1 MAKPQRAHRT
11 GLWMRLTGKRLSR
24 RQRRLLQSL
33 LVGCSVAGIVVLM
46 QQVGLFASA
55 QVQSADFL
63 YDVDGD
69 PGQDIVIVAIDEK
82 SLQAL
87 GDWPLGLTPYTE
99 LFKLLQGAKVIGF
112 DVLLPSAGPEG
123 SVEGPE
129 LVEAVAEL
137 GTVVVPMAAL
147 EMSPPSPE
155 APLYAVGHPVY
166 CFPALEEAAA
176 ASGSVNQPPDRDGT
190 LRRVPL
196 VVDAGS
202 GESWEAFSLR
212 ILRIWLGLG
221 DDAIASL
228 GDDGYLRL
236 GDKHET
242 KYVVQTDEAGA
253 LLVNYVG
260 RPGTFLTV
268 SLAAVL
274 SGEVPPQMFEDKIV
288 LVGLMNALTEMDLHA
303 TPVSVQRMAGVEFQ
317 ANVLHTLLNHRAL
330 VAQGQVGEIIT
341 VVVIALGMAFLLAQ
355 TGPALGALVAVLIVA
370 GYLTLTSISFNQ
382 GIVLQVFYP
391 LMTVV
396 LGYLAVI
403 ATRFVSEQGERRQ
416 VTDTF
421 GRFVSPEVRDVIVN
435 LALEDPELIQPGGRQ
450 VELSVLFADIRG
462 FTTLSENLE
471 PSAVVEILNTY
482 LDSMEAQVF
491 AQGGTLDKYTGDGMM
506 VLFGVPLEQPDH
518 AERAVRAA
526 LAMQQAAEKVSRRRG
541 EEAEQVVY
549 GIGVTTGSAVVGHIG
564 SSRRLDYTAIGDTVN
579 LAARLEGV
587 APAGVILVN
596 EATYRAV
603 QHLFDFAGPVPATV
617 KGKARPVPVYA
628 VLGER
633 EAV

>member
-1 MAKPQRAHRT
+1 
-11 GLWMRLTGKRLSR
+11 MRLTGKRLSR

-46 QQVGLFASA
+46 QQVGLFAS
-55 QVQSADFL
+55 VRVRSADFL

-69 PGQDIVIVAIDEK
+69 PGQDIVIVAIDEE

-99 LFKLLQGAKVIGF
+99 LFGLLQGAKVVGF

-123 SVEGPE
+123 STEGAE

-137 GTVVVPMAAL
+137 GNVVVPLAAL
-147 EMSPPSPE
+147 EMSYPSPE
-155 APLYAVGHPVY
+155 AALYAVGHPVY

-196 VVDAGS
+196 VVNAGG
-202 GESWEAFSLR
+202 GEVWEAFSLR
-212 ILRIWLGLG
+212 ILRTWLGLK
-221 DDAIASL
+221 DDATASL
-228 GDDGYLRL
+228 DDDGYLRL
-236 GDKHET
+236 GNKNEI

-253 LLVNYVG
+253 LLVSFVG
-260 RPGTFLTV
+260 RPGTFPTV
-268 SLAAVL
+268 SLVDVL
-274 SGEVPPQMFEDKIV
+274 TGEVPPQTFENKIV

-330 VAQGQVGEIIT
+330 VAQGQLGEILT

-355 TGPALGALVAVLIVA
+355 TGPALGALVAVLIAA

-382 GIVLQVFYP
+382 GIVLHVFYP
-391 LMTVV
+391 LVTVV

-471 PSAVVEILNTY
+471 PAAVVEILNTY

-506 VLFGVPLEQPDH
+506 VLFGVPLGQPDH

-526 LAMQQAAEKVSRRRG
+526 LAMQQAAEEVSRRRG
-541 EEAEQVVY
+541 EDAEQVVY
-549 GIGVTTGSAVVGHIG
+549 GIGVTTGPAVVGHIG

-579 LAARLEGV
+579 LAARLEGA

-633 EAV
+633 EAGMPAWEDGCVADPT